1 MLMLWC
7 ARPDIILNSQ
17 PDSEL
22 LELEGD
28 DALQRSSSSSAGAAS
43 HAFESL
49 GVRRSESNPL
59 PVTRNIPGEAKT
71 NKPVSLLCPLCRYC
85 THVQITLDFHL
96 ITEHGY
102 MVPKKGGGLPPEPP
116 DAAPGHSKAE
126 GLIQSASPTALPM
139 VQVEPPVRMISRA
152 DFSCSMPILMLRTV
166 SSPEVGPQGAQSDD
180 GHESDGTGYQSDTSE
195 EALVRVAQARAYT
208 SESNESFRKRCLSE
222 HNLDFTSVL
231 RRKQLHDEAQTWF
244 MSRAD
249 AAVHAAGKDVQAERD
264 LKQQIA
270 KIDIMISRAQVR
282 PVVKRR
288 LKQER
293 QQLQT
298 RLEACKMYTN
308 ASQAMYMN
316 VYLCI

>member
-1 MLMLWC
+1 MLWC

-22 LELEGD
+22 LELVD
-28 DALQRSSSSSAGAAS
+28 DALQRSSSAAS
-43 HAFESL
+43 HTFEST
-49 GVRRSESNPL
+49 GARGSESNPL
-59 PVTRNIPGEAKT
+59 LVTRNIPGEAKT

-85 THVQITLDFHL
+85 THIQITLDFHL

-102 MVPKKGGGLPPEPP
+102 KVPKKGGSLPPEPP
-116 DAAPGHSKAE
+116 DADPGHSKEE
-126 GLIQSASPTALPM
+126 GLIQSASLTALPT
-139 VQVEPPVRMISRA
+139 VQVAPVRMISSA

-166 SSPEVGPQGAQSDD
+166 SSPDVGPRCAQFDD
-180 GHESDGTGYQSDTSE
+180 GHESDGTSYQSDTSE
-195 EALVRVAQARAYT
+195 GALVRVAQARAYT

-231 RRKQLHDEAQTWF
+231 RRKQLHDEAHTWF

-264 LKQQIA
+264 LNQQIA

-316 VYLCI
+316 VHLCI